1 MTLSTLSSLFEARA
15 HLRGTWI
22 PQSDN
27 RPEFLVGKHPDIH
40 QEQTFE
46 ALKNS
51 DSEAVLNT
59 NPTGAGKTLSWVAP
73 TIRSGEWGEGWIV
86 LATYPTKALVEDQY
100 QTILELFKSYY
111 TSSRW
116 EKHRDFRLAK
126 DRRTLTDGEEEYP
139 ISERVIQA
147 TSDSI
152 DEDTSTTT
160 AVKEAYENVLN
171 PSVAGLP
178 TVVLTTP
185 DTLTLIAAG
194 RPFDSEEA
202 SVLMKFDKIVVDEFH
217 LANPRGK
224 RLLPFHLDVNFNMP
238 SYAQLDNL
246 IFLSATP
253 LPECVERVEKAFEIL
268 KVTDKTS
275 AKSKEG
281 TRQILPE
288 AELFVT
294 TREMFTNGEWLAE
307 NIGKIADFYDSSG
320 QMLIVLDS
328 VREVDRVYSALE
340 DQTELNPGRIYGWK
354 KAGRSKTIEEADVV
368 VGNTAVEV
376 GIDFDKLNR
385 VISTAYDPTSALQ
398 RLGRMRYREEID
410 GYKIALIT
418 TPQVQSEIVKQRQA
432 QNKKLKRKELEKI
445 LVKELRDVADM
456 PYYELLCA
464 AYAHYLWYDSEEY
477 AGDKPLREMYG
488 PRNGETAEER
498 YSKIVYK
505 HFAEGASRVF
515 GEDWEV
521 SDIWDNAEKI
531 RKQYYQGNQDDRKAY
546 PVLKE
551 MHTFRSSSL
560 SCLIL
565 DLQDGEEPIKNYQLH
580 HVLKYCKGYFV
591 KNKREFEEE
600 CEQRLNLDKHQ
611 RSEIDYNSNHVC
623 AFFVAKTKEYM
634 DSRYYRLKDYAWST
648 SMGSQWKTP
657 GTISEM
663 WSPAIETNPAME
675 GTEHINLDD
684 RKILAR
690 YVERPLND
698 AISEYN
704 LGPYA
709 NATQVGKNS
718 TILLWQDGILAEVQI
733 AQEYFKELREE

>member
-1 MTLSTLSSLFEARA
+1 MPTLKDLFEARA

-22 PQSDN
+22 PQSN
-27 RPEFLVGKHPDIH
+27 RKSLLTVGNHPDLH
-40 QEQTFE
+40 QVQTFN
-46 ALKNS
+46 ALKEGNK
-51 DSEAVLNT
+51 DAVLNT
-59 NPTGAGKTLSWVAP
+59 NPTGAGKTLSWVNP
-73 TIRSGEWGEGWIV
+73 TIRSGEWGKGWIV

-100 QTILELFKSYY
+100 QTIFELFKSYY

-116 EKHRDFRLAK
+116 EKHREFRL
-126 DRRTLTDGEEEYP
+126 DEDGRTLTNGEEEYP
-139 ISERVIQA
+139 ISERVVQA

-152 DEDTSTTT
+152 EEDTTTT
-160 AVKEAYENVLN
+160 AVKEAYEKALD
-171 PSVAGLP
+171 PSREGLS
-178 TVVLTTP
+178 TIVLTTP

-194 RPFDSEEA
+194 LPFDSDET

-224 RLLPFHLDVNFNMP
+224 RLLPFHLDVTFNMP
-238 SYAQLDNL
+238 SYAQLENL

-253 LPECVERVEKAFEIL
+253 LPEYVERVEKAFETF

-294 TREMFTNGEWLAE
+294 AREMFTNGEWLAK
-307 NIGKIADFYDSSG
+307 NIEKVADFYESSG

-340 DQTELNPGRIYGWK
+340 GETRLNPGRIYGWK
-354 KAGRSKTIEEADVV
+354 KVGRSKTIEEADVV

-376 GIDFDKLNR
+376 GVDFNKLNR

-398 RLGRMRYREEID
+398 RLGRMRHREEID

-418 TPQVQSEIVKQRQA
+418 TPQVQSSIVKQRQ
-432 QNKKLKRKELEKI
+432 NKNKELKRKELEKI
-445 LVKELRDVADM
+445 LIKELRDVADM

-477 AGDKPLREMYG
+477 AGDKPLREMYAS
-488 PRNGETAEER
+488 RNAETAEKR
-498 YSKIVYK
+498 YSKIVHK

-531 RKQYYQGNQDDRKAY
+531 RKQYYQGNHDDRKAY

-551 MHTFRSSSL
+551 MHTFRSTSL

-580 HVLKYCKGYFV
+580 HVLKYCEGYFV

-600 CEQRLNLDKHQ
+600 CEQRLNLDKHL
-611 RSEIDYNSNHVC
+611 RKEIDKNSNHVC
-623 AFFVAKTKEYM
+623 AFFVAKTKEYN
-634 DSRYYRLKDYAWST
+634 DSRYYKLKDFAWST

-663 WSPAIETNPAME
+663 WNPSIETNPAME
-675 GTEHINLDD
+675 GTEHIKLDD
-684 RKILAR
+684 REILAR
-690 YVERPLND
+690 YVEQPLSD

-718 TILLWQDGILAEVQI
+718 TILLWQDGILAEAQI